1 MDALNAADWVIIT
14 VVGLSMLIS
23 LLRGFVRE
31 AFSLAGWVLGFVV
44 AMVFADRLAY
54 LLTGF
59 IDDATGRDIVAFA
72 LLFAL
77 SGFFL
82 WLGERDHRFIFAGT
96 GTVRT
101 SPMRRISC

>member
-59 IDDATGRDIVAFA
+59 IDDATGRDIVCLP
-72 LLFAL
+72 LL
-77 SGFFL
+77 
-82 WLGERDHRFIFAGT
+82 E
-96 GTVRT
+96 
-101 SPMRRISC
+101 